1 MTVVRVRSCLGCGR
15 TLKRGKATRC
25 GRCRAERQRAAGA
38 ARKRESRARRVPTQ
52 TRPQAVAES
61 PFRDG
66 EGRPISPALL
76 PDLLHDPAHRPP
88 ARTTEW
94 RSLRAGLEAYAA
106 SLPEGDPLASEL
118 LGLVEH
124 DFPLPAEAA
133 PPPIGV
139 AEFGTRHLE
148 VSVSELNENDLIAW
162 IQDSTFD
169 AETHRA
175 LVAELARRESAGRFD
190 PRNAGAI
197 RAALTG
203 ESTLDRDI

>member
-1 MTVVRVRSCLGCGR
+1 MAVVRMRSCLGCGR

-25 GRCRAERQRAAGA
+25 GRCRAERQRAADVV
-38 ARKRESRARRVPTQ
+38 RKRESRARQVPAQ
-52 TRPQAVAES
+52 GRPQAAAES

-76 PDLLHDPAHRPP
+76 PGLLHDPAHRPRVGTP
-88 ARTTEW
+88 EW
-94 RSLRAGLEAYAA
+94 RDLRAGLEAYAA
-106 SLPEGDPLASEL
+106 SLPEGDPLASDL
-118 LGLVEH
+118 LGLVEY

-133 PPPIGV
+133 TPPVGG

-197 RAALTG
+197 CAALTR
-203 ESTLDRDI
+203 EIL